1 MKFYNTY
8 GKSNNFIIGD
18 DHERLNHVNCTI
30 EFKVYPFIKTEGPQL
45 VQDMKMFIKE
55 YFENVNKDTNEGI
68 FISNLIQE
76 LENTFSGIKYL
87 KFVGMNGYTND
98 YQNISNSSIDITNL
112 NKEDRI
118 AFVPEYLNIE
128 LDDIFIELLN

>member
-1 MKFYNTY
+1 
-8 GKSNNFIIGD
+8 
-18 DHERLNHVNCTI
+18 
-30 EFKVYPFIKTEGPQL
+30 
-45 VQDMKMFIKE
+45 
-55 YFENVNKDTNEGI
+55 
-68 FISNLIQE
+68 
-76 LENTFSGIKYL
+76 
-87 KFVGMNGYTND
+87 MNGYTND